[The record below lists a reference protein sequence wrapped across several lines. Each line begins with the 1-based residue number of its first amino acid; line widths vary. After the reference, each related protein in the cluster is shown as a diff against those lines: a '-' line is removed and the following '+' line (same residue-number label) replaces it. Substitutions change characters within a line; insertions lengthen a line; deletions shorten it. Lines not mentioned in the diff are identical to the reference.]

1 MTTRSDALH
10 WLQSHYGSV
19 TGHIST
25 SKYYKS
31 EESWTGHPV
40 WWIQIPIDYIKN
52 NLGKSV
58 HMLCQISPNQ
68 IEYYYLKVPVVYLI
82 DKLPKLDVVK
92 NQVVLHLSAEKT
104 KLFVDQR
111 RNSLVPFD
119 KFLVSNKT
127 N

>member
-10 WLQSHYGSV
+10 WLQSHYGSA

-40 WWIQIPIDYIKN
+40 WWIQIPVDYIKN

-58 HMLCQISPNQ
+58 HILCQVAPD
-68 IEYYYLKVPVVYLI
+68 EMKYHYLKVPVVYILE
-82 DKLPKLDVVK
+82 KLPKLDVV
-92 NQVVLHLSAEKT
+92 NGHIVLHLSAEKS

-111 RNSLVPFD
+111 RNSLIPFGQ
-119 KFLVSNKT
+119 FLTTTKS
-127 N
+127 